1 MVKPARKRAV
11 VEQLRVAFT
20 LSERRAC
27 RLLRFSRPSQRY
39 KSVAEDTTAL
49 RMRIREIAEVRR
61 RFGYR
66 RVHVMLLR
74 EGWQLNHKR
83 TYRIYRQEGLS
94 VRTKKRKKRG
104 SHLRVVP
111 ASAAAPNERWS
122 MDFVADSLLDG
133 RAFRALTVVDNFSR
147 ESLIVQADFSLT
159 GAKVAAALDRVCGEL
174 GRGYPKMITVDNGT
188 EFYSRAMD
196 AWAYRHGVR
205 LDFIRPGRPVENAFI
220 ESFNG
225 RLRDECLNAEVFFS
239 IADANEKITAWRIDH
254 NTCRPHSSIGN
265 LAPAEY
271 AIDSQEKRLREAKF

>member
-1 MVKPARKRAV
+1 
-11 VEQLRVAFT
+11 
-20 LSERRAC
+20 
-27 RLLRFSRPSQRY
+27 
-39 KSVAEDTTAL
+39 
-49 RMRIREIAEVRR
+49 MRIRELAEVRR

-74 EGWQLNHKR
+74 EGWSLNHKR
-83 TYRIYRQEGLS
+83 TYRIYKQEGLS

-104 SHLRVVP
+104 SHLRVAPDVP
-111 ASAAAPNERWS
+111 AGPNERWS

-133 RAFRALTVVDNFSR
+133 RAFRTLRVVDSFSR

-174 GRGYPKMITVDNGT
+174 GRGYPKMITDDNGT

-196 AWAYRHGVR
+196 AWAYRHGVK

-239 IADANEKITAWRIDH
+239 IDDASQKIEAWRADY
-254 NTCRPHSSIGN
+254 NSCRPHSSIGN
-265 LAPAEY
+265 HGPGGVRHSKPEKPA
-271 AIDSQEKRLREAKF
+271 